1 MYDDV
6 ERYETSAL
14 LTDAHKAVLRFVD
27 ALIWT
32 PAHISPDIAA
42 GVRSHF
48 TDEQAIEITLDVM
61 RNACNKIAVAFG
73 ADAPRVTGGNGALRR
88 GRGRPAGVQLVNPG
102 LRQGM

>member
-1 MYDDV
+1 M

-14 LTDAHKAVLRFVD
+14 LTDAHKAALGFVD

-32 PAHISPDIAA
+32 PAHISADIAA

-61 RNACNKIAVAFG
+61 RNACNKIAVGPSAPTHRGSQEGTERDVVG
-73 ADAPRVTGGNGALRR
+73 ADGQPVYSS
-88 GRGRPAGVQLVNPG
+88 
-102 LRQGM
+102 